1 VSGSEDPSAP
11 QPPPGCTLTKL
22 AGIEVGVLKG
32 VGPKRIAALG
42 HLGVSS
48 VLDLLWTYPRRYID
62 RTRQADLAD
71 LVVGD
76 EAVVLGRVTSVS
88 GRRTQKGRALV
99 TVVVDD
105 GTGSMQVTFFNQAWR
120 EGQLAV
126 GTEALFFGKLEEYA
140 KRPKMTNPVVDVLMG
155 MTGQA
160 EAGTKTLR
168 IVPVYPQSQKSGV
181 TSWDLGRMVAESLR
195 RAGTFA
201 DPIPTRVLDE
211 LDLLDRTS
219 AMWGI
224 HAPETLEEAAAARR
238 RLAFD
243 ELLRLQLT
251 LQLRRAALEADAR
264 GLRHV
269 VDPREVGTDDLGAA
283 TMVSSFLAALPFAP
297 TAAQRRVMAE
307 VLGDLAG
314 PLPMHRLLQGDVG
327 SGKTVVA
334 LAALLGAVQGGHQGA
349 LMAPTEVLA
358 DQHHQS
364 VRALLEGLEVPDAS
378 VLGGVRPVSA
388 ALLTGSRSARERRAV
403 IEGLAQG
410 TVDIVIGTH
419 ALLTD
424 DVSFRSLGLAVVDE
438 QHRFGVEQRAAL
450 REKGRGGD
458 GEGHDPD
465 LLVMTATP
473 IPRSAAMV
481 VFGDLSMSVLDELP
495 AGRAPITTRW
505 LRTGLEEAEAWGRVR
520 DEVAAGRQAYVVC
533 PLVEGSAKVE
543 ATSATEE
550 AERLAATELAGL
562 RVGLLHGQMK
572 TAEKDEVME
581 AFRSGDLDVL
591 VATTVIEVGVDVPA
605 ATVMVI
611 EDAGRFG
618 IAQLHQLRGRVGRGG
633 GASWCYLLG
642 EATSADASV
651 RLEAME
657 QTTDGFVLAEVDLE
671 VRGEGTILGSRQKGR
686 SDLALASLARDRDL
700 LEQAAQVAVAMTA
713 DDPHLVGH
721 PLLVEELRTT
731 LDPED
736 AAFLF
741 KG

>member
-1 VSGSEDPSAP
+1 MSGSEDPSAHQHP
-11 QPPPGCTLTKL
+11 AGCTLTKL

-32 VGPKRIAALG
+32 VGPKRTAALAQ
-42 HLGVSS
+42 LGVTSI
-48 VLDLLWTYPRRYID
+48 LDLLWTYPRRYID

-76 EAVVLGRVTSVS
+76 EAVILGRVTGVS

-99 TVVVDD
+99 TVDVDD

-120 EGQLAV
+120 EGQLLV
-126 GTEALFFGKLEEYA
+126 GTEALFFGKLEEFGG
-140 KRPKMTNPVVDVLMG
+140 RPKMTNPVVDILMG
-155 MTGQA
+155 MTGHA
-160 EAGTKTLR
+160 EGSAKTLR
-168 IVPVYPQSQKSGV
+168 IIPVYPQSQKSGV
-181 TSWDLGRMVAESLR
+181 TSWDLGRMLAESLR
-195 RAGTFA
+195 RAGEFA
-201 DPIPTRVLDE
+201 EPLSSRILDE
-211 LDLLDRTS
+211 LNLLDRTS
-219 AMWGI
+219 AMRGI
-224 HAPETLEEAAAARR
+224 HAPETLDEAAAARR

-264 GLRHV
+264 GLRHA
-269 VDPREVGTDDLGAA
+269 VDPTEVDRGTTEA
-283 TMVSSFLAALPFAP
+283 TMVSAFLSALPFAP
-297 TAAQRRVMAE
+297 TAAQRRVMSE
-307 VLGDLAG
+307 ILSDLAG

-358 DQHHQS
+358 EQHHQS
-364 VRALLEGLEVPDAS
+364 VGRLLEDLVVPDAT
-378 VLGGVRPVSA
+378 VLGGTRPVSVG
-388 ALLTGSRSARERRAV
+388 LLTASRPAKERRAV
-403 IEGLAQG
+403 VEGLSQG
-410 TVDIVIGTH
+410 SVDIVIGTH

-424 DVSFRSLGLAVVDE
+424 DVTFRSLGLAVVDE

-450 REKGRGGD
+450 REKGRGSD
-458 GEGHDPD
+458 GAGHDPD

-495 AGRAPITTRW
+495 AGRAPIATRW
-505 LRTGLEEAEAWGRVR
+505 LRTDLEQAEAWGRVR
-520 DEVAAGRQAYVVC
+520 EEVAAGRQAYVVC

-550 AERLAATELAGL
+550 AERLRATELVGL
-562 RVGLLHGQMK
+562 HVGLLHGQMK
-572 TAEKDEVME
+572 TAEKEQVMA
-581 AFRSGDLDVL
+581 AFRSGDLNVL
-591 VATTVIEVGVDVPA
+591 VATTVIEVGVDVPS

-633 GASWCYLLG
+633 GDSWCYLLG
-642 EATSADASV
+642 DAVSPDAAV

-686 SDLALASLARDRDL
+686 SDLALASLAKDRDL
-700 LEQAAQVAVAMTA
+700 LEQAAEVAVAMTR
-713 DDPHLVGH
+713 DDPHLATQ
-721 PLLVEELRTT
+721 PQWIEELRAT
-731 LDPED
+731 LDPDD
-736 AAFLF
+736 AAYLF